1 MLSSG
6 EILHASLGG
15 CSAAKPDLRSR
26 EGRQAILMLRVAW
39 WMVVLG
45 ARHHR
50 IHILHRSCVMFYL
63 KANVITAMQ
72 TVKTVL
78 WF

>member
-6 EILHASLGG
+6 EILHATLGG
-15 CSAAKPDLRSR
+15 CWPAKPDLRSR
-26 EGRQAILMLRVAW
+26 EGNFDVQSS
-39 WMVVLG
+39 MVEVCTIPFIFYTG
-45 ARHHR
+45 A
-50 IHILHRSCVMFYL
+50 VMFYL
-63 KANVITAMQ
+63 KANVITARQ

>member
-1 MLSSG
+1 
-6 EILHASLGG
+6 
-15 CSAAKPDLRSR
+15 
-26 EGRQAILMLRVAW
+26 
-39 WMVVLG
+39 MVDGG

-50 IHILHRSCVMFYL
+50 IHILRRRSLMFYL

>member
-15 CSAAKPDLRSR
+15 CRAVELDLRSR
-26 EGRQAILMLRVAW
+26 EGGQTGNFDVQSS
-39 WMVVLG
+39 MVDGG

-50 IHILHRSCVMFYL
+50 IHILRRRSLMFYL

>member
-6 EILHASLGG
+6 EILHATLGG
-15 CSAAKPDLRSR
+15 CWPAKPDLRSR
-26 EGRQAILMLRVAW
+26 EGNFDVQCAALL
-39 WMVVLG
+39 LG
-45 ARHHR
+45 TIAF
-50 IHILHRSCVMFYL
+50 IFYAGALMFYL